1 MAARRLG
8 VYTTESVTKFWN
20 SDAVDDT
27 SQDNA
32 SSVENSKFTE
42 DLEPTSDFCG
52 ANRDAT
58 LFVVD
63 KASSND
69 ESLLVRRDSLF
80 ASSDKE
86 DNIDSESSSQSIHEN
101 VGEETAEED
110 THSMED
116 FSPTYSQDLEFSP
129 ESSDTDVL
137 SHRSDLQEGSYV
149 DSDVSDDVAPI
160 SRGQS

>member
-1 MAARRLG
+1 M
-8 VYTTESVTKFWN
+8 
-20 SDAVDDT
+20 
-27 SQDNA
+27 
-32 SSVENSKFTE
+32 
-42 DLEPTSDFCG
+42 
-52 ANRDAT
+52 
-58 LFVVD
+58 
-63 KASSND
+63 
-69 ESLLVRRDSLF
+69 F

-86 DNIDSESSSQSIHEN
+86 DNIDLELSSQSIHEN
-101 VGEETAEED
+101 GGEETAEED

-160 SRGQS
+160 SRGQSRGQSRGHGKGRGPGVIHILVVGVYPLADLEDSLAEVHIDQHLSLR